1 MYLRNFILF
10 NLLFLISISFCE
22 TEKTFKEKQKLIF
35 DNHRNQ
41 VADIKKDYLIKKTE
55 QKKQYNRL
63 LPLYNTLQ
71 KEYEMIIDSLDNIVK
86 KQINNFDKNDDPQM
100 LQYINM
106 IKKAKE
112 KQSKQIQNR
121 EDYYKNEF
129 AKIDS
134 NINFLFDMI
143 LIYEKNSF
151 DQNNTILDLD
161 AQIIALKNINDNA
174 KNTILS
180 YENGISNNKLNK
192 SIVSLNNA
200 DRLIY
205 EKNYTEAIKECKI
218 AIQNFP
224 NFPVAYEKLGSA
236 YYLNDNMS
244 EALKNWTIALS
255 MDPDNTNLNKFL
267 EEIKNIN

>member
-1 MYLRNFILF
+1 MYLKNIILF
-10 NLLFLISISFCE
+10 NLFFLISLSFCK
-22 TEKTFKEKQKLIF
+22 TEKTYKEKQKSIF
-35 DNHRNQ
+35 DNHRQ
-41 VADIKKDYLIKKTE
+41 KVANMKKDYLIKKAE
-55 QKKQYNRL
+55 KKQEYNRL
-63 LPLYNTLQ
+63 LPLYNSLQ

-86 KQINNFDKNDDPQM
+86 KQINSFTENDDPEM

-112 KQSKQIQNR
+112 KQKNQMLDR
-121 EDYYKNEF
+121 EDYYNNEF

-151 DQNNTILDLD
+151 DPNDIILDLD
-161 AQIIALKNINDNA
+161 AQIIALKNINSNA
-174 KNTILS
+174 KNTIS
-180 YENGISNNKLNK
+180 NYENGISANKLNK
-192 SIVSLNNA
+192 SMVSLNNA
-200 DRLIY
+200 DRYIY
-205 EKNYTEAIKECKI
+205 EKNYIEAIKECKI

-224 NFPVAYEKLGSA
+224 SFSIAYEKLGSA

-255 MDPDNTNLNKFL
+255 MNPDNTNLNKFL